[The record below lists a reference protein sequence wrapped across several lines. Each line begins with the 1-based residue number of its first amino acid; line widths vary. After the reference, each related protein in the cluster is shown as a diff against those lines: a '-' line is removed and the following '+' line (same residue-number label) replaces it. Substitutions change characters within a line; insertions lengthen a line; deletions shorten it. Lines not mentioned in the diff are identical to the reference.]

1 MLNELAMVYQ
11 VIRRPNSA
19 FAALRD
25 DDRRYFLP
33 SIVVMLLTSV
43 VYYGIISASP
53 EPADK
58 QAVDVVAGIG
68 VTILGTVA
76 YVGITY
82 LIGRALGG
90 NKNWRKVLTVLFYA
104 NIIYIPA
111 TIIYFVQYAPGSF
124 LFLSFVWWAGY
135 ITAIVFV
142 IWLVVVHVKAIKVLN
157 GFGTAKAFGILILP
171 WVIQLSLVI
180 PINLLYPATLPIE
193 LPVTQMLLQ

>member
-33 SIVVMLLTSV
+33 AIAVMLLTSV
-43 VYYGIISASP
+43 AHFGIFSASP
-53 EPADK
+53 ESTDE
-58 QAVDVVAGIG
+58 QAVDIITGIG
-68 VTILGTVA
+68 VTILLTVA

-104 NIIYIPA
+104 DIIWIPT
-111 TIIYFVQYAPGSF
+111 TITYFVSAYPGS
-124 LFLSFVWWAGY
+124 FLSFVWWAGY
-135 ITAIVFV
+135 ITAI
-142 IWLVVVHVKAIKVLN
+142 
-157 GFGTAKAFGILILP
+157 GFCRKRG
-171 WVIQLSLVI
+171 
-180 PINLLYPATLPIE
+180 
-193 LPVTQMLLQ
+193 